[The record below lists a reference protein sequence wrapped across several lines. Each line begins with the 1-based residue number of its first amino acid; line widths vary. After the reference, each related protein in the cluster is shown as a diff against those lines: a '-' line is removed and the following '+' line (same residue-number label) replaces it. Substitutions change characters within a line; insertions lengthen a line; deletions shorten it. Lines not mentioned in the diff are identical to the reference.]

1 MNKEQSERFSKFLMP
16 DGELKNRE
24 ELRAL
29 MEEET
34 TEEVKRYLPLTQD
47 EEY

>member
-1 MNKEQSERFSKFLMP
+1 MNPEQSERFSNFLMP

-24 ELRAL
+24 ELRLL
-29 MEEET
+29 MEDET
-34 TEEVKRYLPLTQD
+34 TDEVKRYLPLTQD